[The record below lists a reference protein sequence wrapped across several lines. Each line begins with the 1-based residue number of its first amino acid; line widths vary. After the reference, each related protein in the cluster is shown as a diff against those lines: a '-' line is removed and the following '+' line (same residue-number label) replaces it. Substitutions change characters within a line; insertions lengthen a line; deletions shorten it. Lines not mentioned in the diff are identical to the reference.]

1 MRCIDSKFHISDC
14 GCKFLDRDDGLGL
27 LVEYGKDCK
36 DPFHH
41 NPKFPDPDEC
51 GHEVKS
57 WEYTPKDV
65 ADGTITWEQFD
76 KQKVS
81 CSLCGLNL

>member
-1 MRCIDSKFHISDC
+1 MKCIESKFEILPC
-14 GCKFLDRDDGLGL
+14 GCKFLVRNADVL
-27 LVEYGKDCK
+27 LVEFGKDCK
-36 DPFHH
+36 DPLH
-41 NPKFPDPDEC
+41 NPSIEC

-81 CSLCGLNL
+81 CSLCGIELK